1 ASVLHP
7 TRAIHI
13 LLEKFSNAIW
23 VDEAGLST
31 SDVRQWMNLKAG
43 EYLINGSG
51 GIGWGLAA
59 SVGAAIAQLSS
70 KTKRQIIAVIGD
82 GSALYAS
89 EALWSA
95 GHHGTNILLVI
106 LSNRRYATLNA
117 AAAKLAGGP
126 LRSFTIE
133 PPVIDFSGL
142 ATLYGW
148 RYACASNESEFDSVL
163 QPLAGGLKHNT
174 LLELKLDPALMPV
187 TASRHF

>member
-1 ASVLHP
+1 
-7 TRAIHI
+7 
-13 LLEKFSNAIW
+13 
-23 VDEAGLST
+23 
-31 SDVRQWMNLKAG
+31 MNLKAG

-59 SVGAAIAQLSS
+59 SVGAAIGMH
-70 KTKRQIIAVIGD
+70 KRQVVAVIGD

-95 GHHGTNILLVI
+95 GHQGTKILLVI

-117 AAAKLAGGP
+117 AASKLAGGP
-126 LRSFTIE
+126 LKSFTIE

-142 ATLYGW
+142 AKLYDF
-148 RYACASNESEFDSVL
+148 RYASAANESEFAAALNSL
-163 QPLAGGLKHNT
+163 SGGLKHNT
-174 LLELKLDPALMPV
+174 LLELKLDPVLVPV